1 VGVDGRRRRVEESG
15 EPTLTQAVAARVV
28 PDVPTLA
35 VDEGFSYRVPS
46 SLAGRVGVGAIVR
59 VPLAA
64 RRVRGYVI
72 ALESIAE
79 SEADDL
85 KDVRALSSDVPV
97 FTAAM
102 LPTLVWAAEYY
113 VAPLARVLAKTAP
126 PNLPKR
132 PSPPAL
138 PGIPPT
144 DGPLSDVAAAAAGGG
159 PYRSVQAVAG
169 TRWTDLIRGAITA
182 PLRAGKSVLIAAP
195 TVVEVAR
202 LAAGLRYDLGA
213 RVVEVAD
220 QSDAEVMAAWSKA
233 ATTGG
238 LAVVGTMRV
247 LWWPVRNLSMV
258 VLVEEGRPGMKERQT
273 PTVVA
278 GRLARVRA
286 AHEGLHLVG
295 LGRVP
300 AIESLHERPEMVRA
314 PGRLWG
320 PVQVV
325 DRTEDP
331 PGQGLLAE
339 RVRAAI
345 AGTAS
350 RGGRVFLFTHRRGYA
365 PAARCVKCRLLRSCP
380 RCGARPDHRTSCSR
394 CETELEGCSS
404 CGGTRFE
411 PLGAAVGRVTEE
423 ARRLVG
429 DRVGDVSTGRQVM
442 VGTEAD
448 LVAVPEVDLA
458 VVVDADGLVRGA
470 TYRAAEDALGVLARV
485 GATVRGGG
493 RARMMLQTADIRQP
507 VYEALRRADPFAF
520 LKDELAIR
528 KRLSLPPFGE
538 VMVVEVA
545 GTDDGSILDDALEA
559 AIVYGP
565 ARAGDRLRWMVQGDE
580 LTGVKRKLR
589 KAAVRLRRQGLRVR
603 VDADPRDF

>member
-1 VGVDGRRRRVEESG
+1 MD
-15 EPTLTQAVAARVV
+15 
-28 PDVPTLA
+28 
-35 VDEGFSYRVPS
+35 
-46 SLAGRVGVGAIVR
+46 RVGVGAIVR

-64 RRVRGYVI
+64 RRVRGYVVGM
-72 ALESIAE
+72 ESIPE
-79 SEADDL
+79 SEAPGSL
-85 KDVRALSSDVPV
+85 KDVRALSSDIPV

-102 LPTLVWAAEYY
+102 LPTLVWAADYY

-132 PSPPAL
+132 PPVPAL

-144 DGPLSDVAAAAAGGG
+144 DGPLSDVAASAAGDG
-159 PYRSVQAVAG
+159 PSRSVQAVAG
-169 TRWTDLIRGAITA
+169 ARWTDLIRGAISA
-182 PLRAGKSVLIAAP
+182 PLRAGKSVLVAAP

-213 RVVEVAD
+213 RVVEVGD
-220 QSDAEVMAAWSKA
+220 GSDAEVTAAWSEA

-258 VLVEEGRPGMKERQT
+258 ILVEEGRPGMKERQT

-278 GRLARVRA
+278 GRLARRRA
-286 AHEGLHLVG
+286 AHEGLQMVRV
-295 LGRVP
+295 GRVP
-300 AIESLHERPEMVRA
+300 TVESVQERPEMIRT

-331 PGQGLLAE
+331 PGRGLLAE
-339 RVRAAI
+339 RVRTAI

-365 PAARCVKCRLLRSCP
+365 PAARCVNCRLLRSCP
-380 RCGARPDHRTSCSR
+380 GCGSRPDHRTTCSR
-394 CETELEGCSS
+394 CETALGGCPS
-404 CGGTRFE
+404 CGGNRFE
-411 PLGAAVGRVTEE
+411 PLGAAVGRVIED

-429 DRVGDVSTGRQVM
+429 DAVGEVRGGRQVM

-470 TYRAAEDALGVLARV
+470 TYRAAEDALSVLSRV
-485 GATVRGGG
+485 AATVRRDG

-507 VYEALRRADPFAF
+507 VYEALRRADPFPY
-520 LKDELAIR
+520 LKDELDIR
-528 KRLSLPPFGE
+528 RRLSLPPFGE

-545 GTDDGSILDDALEA
+545 GSDDGSILDEALDA

-565 ARAGDRLRWMVQGDE
+565 ARAGDRLRWMVQGDD

-589 KAAVRLRRQGLRVR
+589 EAVVNLRRQALRVR
-603 VDADPRDF
+603 VDVDPRDF

>member
-1 VGVDGRRRRVEESG
+1 M
-15 EPTLTQAVAARVV
+15 
-28 PDVPTLA
+28 
-35 VDEGFSYRVPS
+35 DEGFSYRVPQ
-46 SLAGRVGVGAIVR
+46 SLVDQVGVGAIVR

-64 RRVRGYVI
+64 RRVRGYVVGV
-72 ALESIAE
+72 ESIP
-79 SEADDL
+79 EAGAPDNL
-85 KDVRALSSDVPV
+85 KDVRALSSDIPV

-102 LPTLVWAAEYY
+102 LPSLIWAAEHY

-132 PSPPAL
+132 PQPSAL
-138 PGIPPT
+138 PGVPPT

-159 PYRSVQAVAG
+159 PSRSVQAVAG
-169 TRWTDLIRGAITA
+169 ARWADLIRSAISA
-182 PLRAGKSVLIAAP
+182 PLRAGRSVLVAVP
-195 TVVEVAR
+195 TVVEGAR

-213 RVVEVAD
+213 RVLEVGD
-220 QSDAEVMAAWSKA
+220 QSDAEVTAAWSMA

-273 PTVVA
+273 PTMVA
-278 GRLARVRA
+278 GGLARSRA
-286 AHEGLHLVG
+286 AHEGLQLVRV
-295 LGRVP
+295 GRVP
-300 AIESLHERPEMVRA
+300 TVESMHERPEMVRV

-331 PGQGLLAE
+331 PGRGLLAE
-339 RVRAAI
+339 RVQAAI
-345 AGTAS
+345 VGTAG

-380 RCGARPDHRTSCSR
+380 RCGARPDHRTVCSR
-394 CETELEGCSS
+394 CETELGGCTS
-404 CGGTRFE
+404 CGETRFE
-411 PLGAAVGRVTEE
+411 PLGAAVGRVIDET
-423 ARRLVG
+423 RRLVG
-429 DRVGDVSTGRQVM
+429 DAVSDVSTGKQVM

-470 TYRAAEDALGVLARV
+470 TYRAAEDALGVLSRV
-485 GATVRGGG
+485 AATVRGNG
-493 RARMMLQTADIRQP
+493 RARMMLQTADLRQP
-507 VYEALRRADPFAF
+507 VYEALRRADPFPF
-520 LKDELAIR
+520 LKDELEIR
-528 KRLSLPPFGE
+528 RRLFLPPFGE

-545 GTDDGSILDDALEA
+545 GTDDGSILDDALES

-565 ARAGDRLRWMVQGDE
+565 ARAGDRLRWMVQGDD
-580 LTGVKRKLR
+580 LTGVKEKLR
-589 KAAVRLRRQGLRVR
+589 QAAVQLRRQGLKVR

>member
-1 VGVDGRRRRVEESG
+1 M
-15 EPTLTQAVAARVV
+15 
-28 PDVPTLA
+28 
-35 VDEGFSYRVPS
+35 DEGFSYRVPS
-46 SLAGRVGVGAIVR
+46 SLLGRIGVGAIVR
-59 VPLAA
+59 VPLAG
-64 RRVRGYVI
+64 RRVRGYVVGV
-72 ALESIAE
+72 EST
-79 SEADDL
+79 SEAEVADNL
-85 KDVRALSSDVPV
+85 KDVRALSSDIPA
-97 FTAAM
+97 FTASM
-102 LPTLVWAAEYY
+102 LPTLVWAADHY

-132 PSPPAL
+132 PPPFAL

-144 DGPLSDVAAAAAGGG
+144 DGPLSDVAAAAAGGA
-159 PYRSVQAVAG
+159 PSRSVQALAG
-169 TRWTDLIRGAITA
+169 TRWADLIRSAISA
-182 PLRAGKSVLIAAP
+182 PLRAGKSVLVAAP
-195 TVVEVAR
+195 TMVEVAR
-202 LAAGLRYDLGA
+202 LAAGLRHDLGA
-213 RVVEVAD
+213 RVVEVGD
-220 QSDAEVMAAWSKA
+220 QSDAEVTTAWSKA
-233 ATTGG
+233 TTTGG

-258 VLVEEGRPGMKERQT
+258 ILVEEGRPGMKERQT

-278 GRLARVRA
+278 GSLARTRA
-286 AHEGLHLVG
+286 SYEGLQLVVV
-295 LGRVP
+295 GRVP
-300 AIESLHERPEMVRA
+300 AVESLYERPEMVRV

-320 PVQVV
+320 PVQLV

-380 RCGARPDHRTSCSR
+380 RCDARPDHRTICSR
-394 CETELEGCSS
+394 CGTELGGCTS

-411 PLGAAVGRVTEE
+411 PLGAAVGRVVEE

-429 DRVGDVSTGRQVM
+429 ESAGDVRAGRQVM

-448 LVAVPEVDLA
+448 LVAVPDSDLV
-458 VVVDADGLVRGA
+458 VVVDADGLVRD
-470 TYRAAEDALGVLARV
+470 TNYRAAEDALRVLSRV
-485 GATVRGGG
+485 GAAVRRNG
-493 RARMMLQTADIRQP
+493 RARVMLQTADIRQP
-507 VYEALRRADPFAF
+507 VYAALSRADPIPF
-520 LKDELAIR
+520 LQDELEIR
-528 KRLSLPPFGE
+528 RRLALPPFGE
-538 VMVVEVA
+538 VMVVEVG
-545 GTDDGSILDDALEA
+545 GTDDGSILDDALES

-565 ARAGDRLRWMVQGDE
+565 ARAGGRLRWMVQGDD

-589 KAAVRLRRQGLRVR
+589 EAAVHLRRQGMRVR

>member
-1 VGVDGRRRRVEESG
+1 M
-15 EPTLTQAVAARVV
+15 
-28 PDVPTLA
+28 
-35 VDEGFSYRVPS
+35 
-46 SLAGRVGVGAIVR
+46 GAIVR

-64 RRVRGYVI
+64 RRVRGYVV

-132 PSPPAL
+132 PLPPAL

-144 DGPLSDVAAAAAGGG
+144 AGPLSDVAAAAAGGG
-159 PYRSVQAVAG
+159 PSRSVQAVAG
-169 TRWTDLIRGAITA
+169 TRWTELIRGAITA
-182 PLRAGKSVLIAAP
+182 PLRAGKSVLITAP

-220 QSDAEVMAAWSKA
+220 QSDAEVTAAWSKA

-286 AHEGLHLVG
+286 AHEGLQLVG

-300 AIESLHERPEMVRA
+300 TIESLHERPEMVRA

-365 PAARCVKCRLLRSCP
+365 PAARCVRCRLLRSCP

-394 CETELEGCSS
+394 CETELGGCSS

-448 LVAVPEVDLA
+448 LVVVPEVDLA

-565 ARAGDRLRWMVQGDE
+565 ARAGDRLRWMVQGDD

>member
-1 VGVDGRRRRVEESG
+1 M
-15 EPTLTQAVAARVV
+15 
-28 PDVPTLA
+28 
-35 VDEGFSYRVPS
+35 
-46 SLAGRVGVGAIVR
+46 GAIVR

-64 RRVRGYVI
+64 RRVRGYVVGVEPI
-72 ALESIAE
+72 SE
-79 SEADDL
+79 SEVDEL
-85 KDVRALSSDVPV
+85 KDVRAISSDIPV

-132 PSPPAL
+132 PPPPAL

-144 DGPLSDVAAAAAGGG
+144 DRPLSDVAAAAAGDG
-159 PYRSVQAVAG
+159 PSQSVQAVAG
-169 TRWTDLIRGAITA
+169 TRWTELIRGAITA

-220 QSDAEVMAAWSKA
+220 QSDAEVTAAWSKA

-278 GRLARVRA
+278 ARLARVRA
-286 AHEGLHLVG
+286 AHEGLQLVG

-300 AIESLHERPEMVRA
+300 TIESLHERPEMVRA

-394 CETELEGCSS
+394 CETELGGCSS

-423 ARRLVG
+423 VRRLVG
-429 DRVGDVSTGRQVM
+429 DRVGDMSAGRQVM

-565 ARAGDRLRWMVQGDE
+565 ARAGDRLRWMVQGGD

>member
-1 VGVDGRRRRVEESG
+1 M
-15 EPTLTQAVAARVV
+15 
-28 PDVPTLA
+28 
-35 VDEGFSYRVPS
+35 
-46 SLAGRVGVGAIVR
+46 GAIVR

-64 RRVRGYVI
+64 RRVRGYVVGVEPI
-72 ALESIAE
+72 SE
-79 SEADDL
+79 SEADEL
-85 KDVRALSSDVPV
+85 KDVRALSSDIPV

-102 LPTLVWAAEYY
+102 LPALVWAAEYY

-132 PSPPAL
+132 PPPPAL

-144 DGPLSDVAAAAAGGG
+144 AGPLSDVAAAAAGDG
-159 PYRSVQAVAG
+159 PFRSVQAVAG
-169 TRWTDLIRGAITA
+169 TRWTELIRGAITA
-182 PLRAGKSVLIAAP
+182 PLRAGKSVLITAP

-202 LAAGLRYDLGA
+202 LAAGLRHDLGA

-220 QSDAEVMAAWSKA
+220 QSDAEVTAAWSKA

-247 LWWPVRNLSMV
+247 LWWPVRDLSMV
-258 VLVEEGRPGMKERQT
+258 ILVEEGRPGMKERQT

-286 AHEGLHLVG
+286 AREGLHLVG
-295 LGRVP
+295 VGRVP
-300 AIESLHERPEMVRA
+300 TVESLHERPEMVRA

-331 PGQGLLAE
+331 PGRGLLAE
-339 RVRAAI
+339 RVRVAI
-345 AGTAS
+345 AGTAG
-350 RGGRVFLFTHRRGYA
+350 RGGRVFLFTHRHGYA

-394 CETELEGCSS
+394 CETELGGCSS

-429 DRVGDVSTGRQVM
+429 DRVGGVSAGRQVM

-448 LVAVPEVDLA
+448 LVAVPRVDLA

-485 GATVRGGG
+485 GATVRGVG

-565 ARAGDRLRWMVQGDE
+565 ARAEDRLRWMVQGDA

>member
-1 VGVDGRRRRVEESG
+1 M
-15 EPTLTQAVAARVV
+15 
-28 PDVPTLA
+28 
-35 VDEGFSYRVPS
+35 
-46 SLAGRVGVGAIVR
+46 GAIVR

-64 RRVRGYVI
+64 RRVRGYVVGV
-72 ALESIAE
+72 ESISE

-85 KDVRALSSDVPV
+85 KDVRALSSDIPV
-97 FTAAM
+97 FATAM

-132 PSPPAL
+132 PPPPAL
-138 PGIPPT
+138 PGIPPV

-159 PYRSVQAVAG
+159 PSRSVQALAG
-169 TRWTDLIRGAITA
+169 ARWTDLIRGAVTA

-220 QSDAEVMAAWSKA
+220 QSDAEVTAAWSKA
-233 ATTGG
+233 ATIGG

-258 VLVEEGRPGMKERQT
+258 ILVEEGRPGMKERQT

-286 AHEGLHLVG
+286 AHEGLQLVG
-295 LGRVP
+295 VGRVP
-300 AIESLHERPEMVRA
+300 TIEALHERPEMVRA

-331 PGQGLLAE
+331 PGHGLLAE
-339 RVRAAI
+339 RVRGAI
-345 AGTAS
+345 AGAAG
-350 RGGRVFLFTHRRGYA
+350 RGGRVFVFTHRLGYA

-380 RCGARPDHRTSCSR
+380 GCGSRPDHRATCSR
-394 CETELEGCSS
+394 CEAELGACSS

-411 PLGAAVGRVTEE
+411 PLGAAVGRVIKEV
-423 ARRLVG
+423 RRLVG
-429 DRVGDVSTGRQVM
+429 DGVGDVSAGRQVV

-458 VVVDADGLVRGA
+458 VVVDADGLVRG
-470 TYRAAEDALGVLARV
+470 TNYRAAEDALTVLSRV
-485 GATVRGGG
+485 AATVRRDG
-493 RARMMLQTADIRQP
+493 RARMMLQTADIHQP

-520 LKDELAIR
+520 LKDELVIR
-528 KRLSLPPFGE
+528 RRLSLPPFGE

-565 ARAGDRLRWMVQGDE
+565 ARARDRLRWMVQGDE
-580 LTGVKRKLR
+580 LTGVKGKLR

>member
-1 VGVDGRRRRVEESG
+1 M
-15 EPTLTQAVAARVV
+15 
-28 PDVPTLA
+28 
-35 VDEGFSYRVPS
+35 DEGFSYRVPS
-46 SLAGRVGVGAIVR
+46 SLVGRVGVGAIVR

-64 RRVRGYVI
+64 RRVRGYVVGVEPI
-72 ALESIAE
+72 SE

-85 KDVRALSSDVPV
+85 KDVRALSSDIPV

-102 LPTLVWAAEYY
+102 LPTLAWAAEHY

-132 PSPPAL
+132 PPPPAL

-144 DGPLSDVAAAAAGGG
+144 DGPLSDVAAAAAGDG
-159 PYRSVQAVAG
+159 PSRSVQAVAG
-169 TRWTDLIRGAITA
+169 ARWTDLIRSAASA
-182 PLRAGKSVLIAAP
+182 PLRAGKSVLVAAP

-220 QSDAEVMAAWSKA
+220 QTDAEVTAAWSKA

-258 VLVEEGRPGMKERQT
+258 MLVEEGRPGMKERQT

-278 GRLARVRA
+278 GRLARMRA
-286 AHEGLHLVG
+286 AHEGLQLVG
-295 LGRVP
+295 VGRVP
-300 AIESLHERPEMVRA
+300 TVESVHERPEVVRTS
-314 PGRLWG
+314 GRLWG

-345 AGTAS
+345 AGTVG
-350 RGGRVFLFTHRRGYA
+350 RGGRVFLFTHRRGYS

-380 RCGARPDHRTSCSR
+380 RCGARPDHGTTCAR
-394 CETELEGCSS
+394 CEAELGGCSS

-411 PLGAAVGRVTEE
+411 PLGAAVGRVIDET
-423 ARRLVG
+423 RRLVG
-429 DRVGDVSTGRQVM
+429 EGVSDVRTGKQVM

-485 GATVRGGG
+485 AATVRRSG

-507 VYEALRRADPFAF
+507 VYEALRRSDPFPF
-520 LKDELAIR
+520 LKDESDIR
-528 KRLSLPPFGE
+528 RRLSLPPFGE
-538 VMVVEVA
+538 VMVVEVG

-565 ARAGDRLRWMVQGDE
+565 ARAGERLRWMVQGDD

-589 KAAVRLRRQGLRVR
+589 EAVVHLRRQGLTVR
-603 VDADPRDF
+603 VDVDPRDF